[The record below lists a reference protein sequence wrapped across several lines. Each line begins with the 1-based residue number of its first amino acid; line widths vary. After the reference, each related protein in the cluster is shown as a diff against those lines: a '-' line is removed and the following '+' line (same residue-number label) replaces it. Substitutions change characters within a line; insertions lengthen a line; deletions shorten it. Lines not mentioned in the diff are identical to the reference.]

1 MRSSA
6 TSTADSG
13 MNPFLSEEPE
23 GRSPIMQRISSE
35 SEEASVGEVL
45 LAELVQN
52 FFWENGGGNHH
63 ENHRY

>member
-1 MRSSA
+1 
-6 TSTADSG
+6 